1 MNTRYYRVLPNPSPL
16 TNHNGLISFGPVESV
31 RLKLYPNVI
40 PEIKH
45 LGLIFNHSL
54 RWNV

>member
-16 TNHNGLISFGPVESV
+16 TNFTGLISFGPIESV
-31 RLKLYPNVI
+31 YLKLCPNII

-45 LGLIFNHSL
+45 LSVKFNHNL
-54 RWNV
+54 R